1 MTALT
6 GYTTMMVMMVVVVVA
21 TAAVVMMMVVVIV
34 MIMIM
39 IMIMMLLF
47 ALCGWSHYAG
57 TLTVWCLIV
66 VGLCCMSF
74 RETILVA
81 VHFSQEEP

>member
-6 GYTTMMVMMVVVVVA
+6 GYTTMMVMMVVVVVVVA

-34 MIMIM
+34 MIM

-57 TLTVWCLIV
+57 TLTVWCVIV

>member
-39 IMIMMLLF
+39 MLLF

-57 TLTVWCLIV
+57 TLTVWCVIV

>member
-39 IMIMMLLF
+39 IMMLLF

-57 TLTVWCLIV
+57 TLTVWCVIV

>member
-34 MIMIM
+34 MIM

>member
-34 MIMIM
+34 M

>member
-1 MTALT
+1 
-6 GYTTMMVMMVVVVVA
+6 MMVMMVVVVVA

-39 IMIMMLLF
+39 MLLF

-57 TLTVWCLIV
+57 TLTVWCVIV

>member
-1 MTALT
+1 
-6 GYTTMMVMMVVVVVA
+6 MMVMMVVVVVA

-39 IMIMMLLF
+39 IMMLLF

-57 TLTVWCLIV
+57 TLTVWCVIV

>member
-1 MTALT
+1 
-6 GYTTMMVMMVVVVVA
+6 
-21 TAAVVMMMVVVIV
+21 
-34 MIMIM
+34 MIM

-57 TLTVWCLIV
+57 TLTVWCVIV

>member
-6 GYTTMMVMMVVVVVA
+6 GYTTMMVMMVVMVVA

-34 MIMIM
+34 M

-57 TLTVWCLIV
+57 TLTVWCVIV

>member
-39 IMIMMLLF
+39 IMMLLF
-47 ALCGWSHYAG
+47 ALCGWSHYTG